1 MNRRTFLKWIGGAG
15 ISLSCLPAVGWG
27 KEASADVP
35 QANERPGALL
45 PENTSASGFTFENFV
60 EVDSN
65 RSAKGMAL
73 AVAERPGQAFNPL
86 VIYGDIGTGKTHLLR
101 AIENRVRATH
111 KSLNVLYAGAE
122 EFVNDLENAIRFDR
136 MPDFRKKYMGV
147 DALLIDD
154 VDYIAGKERSQDAL
168 LSIFDDIFDGR
179 QVVLTATT
187 NPKLIEKFDERLML
201 KFLDALIFAELEP
214 SYIGEA
220 IGGLVTIPG

>member
-45 PENTSASGFTFENFV
+45 PEDTSASGYTFENFV

-65 RSAKGMAL
+65 RSAKGIAL
-73 AVAERPGQAFNPL
+73 AVAERPGRAFNPL
-86 VIYGDIGTGKTHLLR
+86 IIDGDIGTGKTHLLR
-101 AIENRVRATH
+101 AIENRIRVTH

-122 EFVNDLENAIRFDR
+122 EFVNDLENGIRFDR

-154 VDYIAGKERSQDAL
+154 VDHIADKERSQEAL

-187 NPKLIEKFDERLML
+187 NPKLFEQFDKRLIL
-201 KFLDALIFAELEP
+201 KFFDALFAELEP

-220 IGGLVTIPG
+220 TGGWVSIPG